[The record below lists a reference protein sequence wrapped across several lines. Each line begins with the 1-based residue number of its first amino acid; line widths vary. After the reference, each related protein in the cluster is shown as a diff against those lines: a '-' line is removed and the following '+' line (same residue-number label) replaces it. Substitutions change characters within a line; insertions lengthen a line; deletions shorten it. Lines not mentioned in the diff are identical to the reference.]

1 MNRIKAISVPEGTR
15 DYDHQHTPLIETEYD
30 IDPNFMAAYLFCPDR
45 DNLGSIY
52 QTFLN
57 LNKTLNIRDPNLPP
71 EPAGQIISLGTGQN
85 SVLLSSY
92 PTISDNYRH
101 SYGSFPAL
109 AFLLPPTVQ
118 QVLINRR
125 RDNRNRYLVNLP
137 NIISKSK
144 QNLNAHKTLVEAGWL
159 CIQNTPT
166 NEIAQT
172 RTAQD
177 WADTSNDASIA
188 HGSDCRPYLNYVKMS
203 QVGSYANKP
212 VFSGLVKDFYET
224 FQHDVFVLED
234 FNYFYQPFKS
244 KISFGNNSRNCYR
257 VTQNFGKYTPNIGAT
272 CDISS
277 INYELMNKIEASSLK
292 RIKVIEVPGWSR
304 KVDNPKLTIT
314 TYTKSQVAKRKACL
328 IPTLF
333 KIQYRDEDYILKDA
347 WMFSL
352 TLNTKLE
359 ISSIN
364 NVIAINAMIDT
375 LFMADGL
382 KYINP
387 EKYSAQIYAKIGKL
401 SLYSKSLFSSIPD
414 ADIQTLRNSLETK
427 KELTLPDNTKYSSL
441 TKTLN
446 INPVI
451 KANYDAISNKL
462 EETKKSIRER
472 IESNHSTF
480 YNIKYALAQY
490 KAALITLNNNKSTF
504 QESIN
509 EEHLNSINNNVKFF
523 RGISNK
529 AKDYERLYK
538 QEVNR
543 SIEDQDYTYDA
554 FFENLANENVYVNS
568 IICKLNDTLYSL
580 DNKAEFDEFIA
591 MKNSD
596 NFSIQ
601 KLSLSITKPQKIK
614 VDNDPSNIVVGGP
627 YRLDYSTNDNA
638 LYIKLLEL
646 PAVFGFNPG
655 ANAYFTH
662 PHAQALVTINSL
674 LERQNKCCLG
684 EASPMVHKAA
694 NMGNIKIMIYSILIW
709 VRSANSADPWGRN
722 YIYFPKLEDVNLD
735 GIPPL
740 LEEAPQEDTSA
751 TEIDVAS
758 FLESVADPQEEDD
771 EDPEEEETLDAPEAT
786 LIPATPVVTY
796 NRYTTFQGITPPTDI
811 T

>member
-1 MNRIKAISVPEGTR
+1 MNKIKAISIPEGTG
-15 DYDHQHTPLIETEYD
+15 DYIHQVTPLIEAEYD

-45 DNLGSIY
+45 DNLGSIH

-57 LNKTLNIRDPNLPP
+57 LNKTLNIKDPNLPP
-71 EPAGQIISLGTGQN
+71 ESAAQIISLGTNQN
-85 SVLLSSY
+85 SALLTSY
-92 PTISDNYRH
+92 PTISDGYHH

-109 AFLLPPTVQ
+109 AFLLPPNIQ
-118 QVLINRR
+118 QILINKK

-166 NEIAQT
+166 DEIAQT
-172 RTAQD
+172 RSAQD
-177 WADTSNDASIA
+177 WWEASNDATSVTY
-188 HGSDCRPYLNYVKMS
+188 GSECRPYLNYVKMN
-203 QVGSYANKP
+203 QVGNYASKP
-212 VFSGLVKDFYET
+212 VFSALVNDFYEA
-224 FQHDVFVLED
+224 FQHDVFVLKD
-234 FNYFYQPFKS
+234 FNYFYQPFKN
-244 KISFGNNSRNCYR
+244 KISLSNSSRNTYR
-257 VTQNFGKYTPNIGAT
+257 LTQNFGKYTPNIGVT

-277 INYELMNKIEASSLK
+277 INYELMDKIAASSLK

-333 KIQYRDEDYILKDA
+333 KIQYRDEDYVLKDG

-352 TLNTKLE
+352 TLNTKLQV
-359 ISSIN
+359 SSIN
-364 NVIAINAMIDT
+364 NVIAINTMIDT
-375 LFMADGL
+375 LFIADGL

-401 SLYSKSLFSSIPD
+401 SLYSRSLYASIPD
-414 ADIQTLRNSLETK
+414 TDIQTLRASLETK
-427 KELTLPDNTKYSSL
+427 KELTLPDNAKYSAL

-446 INPVI
+446 VNSTI

-472 IESNHSTF
+472 IELNYNTL

-490 KAALITLNNNKSTF
+490 KAALIALNSNKSTF
-504 QESIN
+504 QNSIN
-509 EEHLNSINNNVKFF
+509 EEHLSSINNNVKFF
-523 RGISNK
+523 RGISSK
-529 AKDYERLYK
+529 AKDYEKLYK
-538 QEVNR
+538 QEINR

-568 IICKLNDTLYSL
+568 IICKLNNTLYSL

-591 MKNSD
+591 MKSSD

-614 VDNDPSNIVVGGP
+614 VDNDPNKIVVGGP
-627 YRLDYSTNDNA
+627 YQLDYSISDNN
-638 LYIKLLEL
+638 LYIKLLNL
-646 PAVFGFNPG
+646 PAVFGFN
-655 ANAYFTH
+655 ATALTYHVH
-662 PHAQALVTINSL
+662 PHAQSLSRVNSI
-674 LERQNKCCLG
+674 LEQQHKCCLG
-684 EASPMVHKAA
+684 EASAMVHKAA
-694 NMGNIKIMIYSILIW
+694 TTGNIKILIYSILIW

-735 GIPPL
+735 GYSSLVEDLPL
-740 LEEAPQEDTSA
+740 KDTI
-751 TEIDVAS
+751 TTDDDVES
-758 FLESVADPQEEDD
+758 FLESIVNPQEE
-771 EDPEEEETLDAPEAT
+771 EEEEEEEDTLDAPEAT
-786 LIPATPVVTY
+786 LIPAIPAVTY
-796 NRYTTFQGITPPTDI
+796 NRYTTF
-811 T
+811 